1 MSTDDVTDKK
11 ESNTSLKND
20 NKVDL
25 SILTDTPKKSSENQK
40 ESTIENDS
48 LNMPQET
55 KFTIQNRLTNKID
68 RNVGVHVYLYDKCE
82 NKHEIELNSS
92 KVKFI

>member
-25 SILTDTPKKSSENQK
+25 SILKSSPKKSSVVQK
-40 ESTIENDS
+40 GASIENDS
-48 LNMPQET
+48 IKVSQET
-55 KFTIQNRLTNKID
+55 EFAIQKRLTGKID
-68 RNVGVHVYLYDKCE
+68 RIKGTHIFIYDKCE